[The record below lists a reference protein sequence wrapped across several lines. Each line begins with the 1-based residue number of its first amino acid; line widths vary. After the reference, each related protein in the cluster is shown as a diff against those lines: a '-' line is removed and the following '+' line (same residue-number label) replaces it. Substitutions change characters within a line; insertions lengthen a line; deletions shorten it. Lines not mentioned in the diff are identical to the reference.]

1 MSFAFSDKIPIYLQI
16 MNLVKQDVVVGKLVS
31 GEKLLSVREMAEKY
45 SVNPNTVQR
54 VYQELEREN
63 IIFTQRGMGTFVTQD
78 RSKIEEI
85 KNGMAEELVV
95 SFLRGMERLG
105 FSGEETVEVLD
116 KHIDMEGKH
125 EQSIGDW
132 KS

>member
-1 MSFAFSDKIPIYLQI
+1 MSFTFSDKSPIYLQI

-63 IIFTQRGMGTFVTQD
+63 VIFTQRGMGTFVTQD
-78 RSKIEEI
+78 SRKIEEI
-85 KNGMAEELVV
+85 KNGMAEELVI

-105 FSGEETVEVLD
+105 FSGEETVKVLQT
-116 KHIDMEGKH
+116 HIDKEGKH
-125 EQSIGDW
+125 E
-132 KS
+132 

>member
-125 EQSIGDW
+125 EQSIGD
-132 KS
+132 

>member
-1 MSFAFSDKIPIYLQI
+1 MSFTFSDKIPIYLQI

-78 RSKIEEI
+78 NSKIDEI
-85 KNGMAEELVV
+85 KNCMAEELVINFI
-95 SFLRGMERLG
+95 SGMKELG
-105 FSGEETVEVLD
+105 FSGEETVKVLE
-116 KHIDMEGKH
+116 KHIDKEGKH
-125 EQSIGDW
+125 E
-132 KS
+132 

>member
-1 MSFAFSDKIPIYLQI
+1 MSFTFSDKSPIYLQI

-63 IIFTQRGMGTFVTQD
+63 VIFTQRGMGTFVTQD
-78 RSKIEEI
+78 SRKIEEI
-85 KNGMAEELVV
+85 KNGMAEELVI

-105 FSGEETVEVLD
+105 FSVEETVEVLE
-116 KHIDMEGKH
+116 KHIDKEGKH
-125 EQSIGDW
+125 E
-132 KS
+132 

>member
-16 MNLVKQDVVVGKLVS
+16 MNLVKQEVVVGKLVS

-63 IIFTQRGMGTFVTQD
+63 VIFTQRGMGNFVTQD

-85 KNGMAEELVV
+85 KNDMAEELVI
-95 SFLRGMERLG
+95 SFLGGMERLG
-105 FSGEETVEVLD
+105 FSGEETVEVLE
-116 KHIDMEGKH
+116 KHIDKEGKH
-125 EQSIGDW
+125 E
-132 KS
+132 